1 MMVSLDWLTDIASNY
16 LKSLVLLGGV
26 EVKLWLNSLE
36 RVSIVAIPFRP
47 LIGIDYSTG
56 SQ

>member
-1 MMVSLDWLTDIASNY
+1 MMVSLDWLTEIASNY

-36 RVSIVAIPFRP
+36 RVPTVAIPFRP
-47 LIGIDYSTG
+47 LIGIDYSAG